1 MRDLIIESVF
11 ARLLGIFR
19 IHTPPSCHQRSFLL
33 GFNNTSLYQHG
44 IPASNLPGTNSSCVP
59 LKKPHTDCALLGRF
73 SVDSCAARVRDSNMV
88 WDSSMLR
95 RRAKSIQIG
104 TIKFIPTSRRAKS
117 IQIEMLKL
125 PISRSTSPSPPS
137 EVKSDFTSSP
147 RTPPLRTLLD
157 LSVLSAV
164 VM

>member
-33 GFNNTSLYQHG
+33 GFNNASFYQHG
-44 IPASNLPGTNSSCVP
+44 IPASDLPGTNFSSVP

-73 SVDSCAARVRDSNMV
+73 SIDSCATRVRDLHMV
-88 WDSSMLR
+88 WDSGMLR
-95 RRAKSIQIG
+95 HRAKSIQIG
-104 TIKFIPTSRRAKS
+104 TIKFIPTSPRARS
-117 IQIEMLKL
+117 IQIEMMKL

-137 EVKSDFTSSP
+137 KVKSDFTSSP

-164 VM
+164 VI